1 MSHGFLFCKFATMKR
16 ITIIF
21 LTIFSGLYSL
31 TTAAQTISYPSDL
44 KAKLDGYDKEIT
56 EWYALNGCE
65 KTRTDANSPEARIA
79 IPSCPQSELLWN
91 MVRKA
96 GGTPVLMPAPDE
108 LSKPA
113 AELHYL
119 GANWDG
125 VLMPDDWVKASDE
138 YSLAVYK
145 TVADLNLPYI
155 GVSQTTKRIDSGLR
169 RLPCGINSLE
179 SLVRKARTYR
189 KAKGIMDEIFTID
202 THNDLP
208 ENYGRGWSVGKMGL
222 SMCSVPKMDYGHLD
236 AQVLASF
243 LWQKSEDAAG
253 NKSALAQNLRQ
264 IAQIKEDIEK
274 HSALCGLATTPEEAY
289 ALHEEGKKAFFI
301 GVENGYGLGGD
312 VANVKKMREL
322 GVIYITLS
330 HFRDNAICNTSSRH
344 GSNPSKGLTAFGIKV
359 VEEMNRYGI
368 MVDLSHPSAGTFW
381 DCIKYSK
388 APVICSHSGAK
399 AIYGH
404 DRGLDD
410 RQLRALAKNGGVIQV
425 YAVPEFLTAHRPS
438 STINDM
444 MKHFFHCVEIA
455 GPDHV
460 GIGSDFDGGG
470 GVWGC
475 NGDNDLINVTVLM
488 LEHGYTKKQIKGF
501 WGGNFMRVM
510 SEVQSLATY
519 R

>member
-1 MSHGFLFCKFATMKR
+1 MKR
-16 ITIIF
+16 LLIF
-21 LTIFSGLYSL
+21 LPALIFGSCLSISS
-31 TTAAQTISYPSDL
+31 AQTVSYPAEI
-44 KAKLDGYDKEIT
+44 KATFQKFDRQVT
-56 EWYALNGCE
+56 EWYARNGSLVPE
-65 KTRTDANSPEARIA
+65 RANTTLEARIA
-79 IPSCPQSELLWN
+79 VPACPQAEMICN
-91 MVRKA
+91 MVRMA
-96 GGTPVLMPAPDE
+96 GGTPVMMPAPGE
-108 LSKPA
+108 MEQPA
-113 AELHYL
+113 AELHAA
-119 GANWDG
+119 GSRWDG
-125 VLMPDDWVKASDE
+125 AFLPDEWVKASDE

-145 TVADLNLPYI
+145 TIADLNLPYL
-155 GVSQTTKRIDSGLR
+155 GVSATSRTIDSGLR
-169 RLPCGINSLE
+169 RLPCKIADVKA
-179 SLVRKARTYR
+179 LVWKARTYR
-189 KAKGIMDEIFTID
+189 KAKALMDRIFCLD
-202 THNDLP
+202 THCDLP
-208 ENYGRGWSVGKMGL
+208 ENYGKGWSVGKMGL

-475 NGDNDLINVTVLM
+475 NGDNDLINVTILM
-488 LEHGYTKKQIKGF
+488 LEHGYSEEQIRGF